1 MTSILVIN
9 AISSLAAAAGI
20 VAVSVRRARRA
31 GRVQPA
37 YVTTGVRRRA
47 R

>member
-1 MTSILVIN
+1 MASIVVIN

-31 GRVQPA
+31 ARLQPA
-37 YVTTGVRRRA
+37 YVTTEARRRA